1 MTTATSLYIYVYFMM
16 LMGMYIYRSKFWVR
30 LTEANQK

>member
-1 MTTATSLYIYVYFMM
+1 MTTATSLSIYVYIMM
-16 LMGMYIYRSKFWVR
+16 LMGMYIYQSKLWLR